1 MSVWFIEYNRWN
13 NERARKM
20 RRMMTRAESRIWF
33 TIFNSRP
40 KWYKFLRQKCI
51 KWFILD
57 FYCSKLLLCIEI
69 DGSSHN
75 DRQEYDKQREQYLSD
90 IWILTIRYTND
101 EVIEDIDWVFENIIK
116 NISEREISL
125 NIVPW

>member
-1 MSVWFIEYNRWN
+1 
-13 NERARKM
+13 
-20 RRMMTRAESRIWF
+20 MTLAESRVWF
-33 TIFNSRP
+33 TILNSRP
-40 KWYKFLRQKCI
+40 KWHKFLRQKCI

-69 DGSSHN
+69 DGSAHN
-75 DRQEYDKQREQYLSD
+75 ERQQYDKQREECLSD
-90 IWILTIRYTND
+90 VWILTIRYTN
-101 EVIEDIDWVFENIIK
+101 EAVLENIDWVFEDIIK